1 MFGELGVLCYRPQPF
16 TVKTTELSQI
26 LRISRTSLMSAM
38 HVHAEDGRVIMNNL
52 FKVCELKTIL
62 LKLMYIVKTNLNSCF
77 ITILEET

>member
-1 MFGELGVLCYRPQPF
+1 MFGEIGVLCYRPQPF

-77 ITILEET
+77 VTILEET